1 MGTGYQGT
9 FVISWSQTEL
19 DGFRAPSFSS
29 LRVGATWQWTGETLC
44 VDGPRDVLRLQ
55 GADDEENMRQRAA
68 RMVRKLVGVAVQS
81 RETTDLSAI
90 ERDPAP
96 LLEDGTFIVSDGS
109 DSFTV
114 TLIEAGPHNRPL
126 LMFLNKMPP
135 RNRELWVVDIAHM
148 ARFSDPER
156 RDQGV
161 ICFTPGT
168 LIETEHGARRV
179 ESLRPGDRVLTKDNG
194 PQEILW
200 TGARRMTGARLYAMP
215 NLRPV
220 RIFADA
226 FGQDRPGTSFLVS
239 PEHRMLVQG
248 PRVAEL
254 FNTPE
259 VLVSARSLIDARMA
273 EIDLSIREVTYVHL
287 LLPRHEILWANGM
300 ETESFHPASA
310 QLSTLDEADRARLI
324 EGMPELEHDPRSYG
338 DFARRNLSTSEFA
351 VLRHNA
357 A

>member
-19 DGFRAPSFSS
+19 DGFRTPSFGS
-29 LRVGATWQWTGETLC
+29 LRVGATWRWTGEALC
-44 VDGPRDVLRLQ
+44 VDGPHDVLRLQ
-55 GADDEENMRQRAA
+55 GADGEDVTRRRAA
-68 RMVRKLVGVAVQS
+68 RMVRKLVGAAVQN
-81 RETTDLSAI
+81 RRVTGLDMGDGDA
-90 ERDPAP
+90 AP
-96 LLEDGTFIVSDGS
+96 LIEDGTFIVSDGR

-114 TLIEAGPHNRPL
+114 TLIEAGPDSRPL

-135 RNRELWVVDIAHM
+135 RGRELWVVDVANM
-148 ARFSDPER
+148 SRFSDPER
-156 RDQGV
+156 QDRGV

-168 LIETEHGARRV
+168 LIETEQGARRV
-179 ESLRPGDRVLTKDNG
+179 ESLRPGDKVLTKDNG

-200 TGARRMTGARLYAMP
+200 TGARRMSGARLYAMP

-220 RIFADA
+220 RILANA
-226 FGQDRPGTSFLVS
+226 FGADLPSASFLVS

-248 PRVAEL
+248 PRVSEL

-273 EIDLSIREVTYVHL
+273 EIDLSVRDVTYVHL

-310 QLSTLDEADRARLI
+310 QLSTLDETDRARLI
-324 EGMPELEHDPRSYG
+324 DGIPELAHDPQSYG